1 MWIETPTNPTLR
13 LVDIK
18 ALAEIVH
25 SHPNVILVVDN
36 TFLSPYFQRPL
47 LLGAD
52 IVLHS
57 VTKYLNGH
65 SDAVMGF
72 VATNNEDLAK
82 RIGFLQNGAVLCDAA
97 SSPSVR
103 PPR

>member
-1 MWIETPTNPTLR
+1 METPTNPTLR
-13 LVDIK
+13 LVDIQ
-18 ALAEIVH
+18 ALAAIVH
-25 SHPNVILVVDN
+25 SHPGVILVVDN

-65 SDAVMGF
+65 SDAVMGM
-72 VATNNEDLAK
+72 VVTNDDALAQ
-82 RIGFLQNGAVLCDAA
+82 RIRFLQNGAWSRERCA
-97 SSPSVR
+97 SR
-103 PPR
+103 PTRARA